1 MRFAEIIGQQELKR
15 HLVRGI
21 DSGRISH
28 AQLFSGTAGRG
39 ALALAVAYV
48 QYLNCTNRRD
58 GDSCGVCPNCRQTAA
73 LAHPDLHWIFPVNKQ
88 GKKSGETVLCDDF
101 LPAFRCAF
109 AEHSGYLSPQAW
121 FDELD
126 LGKTL
131 KGIITAREADRII
144 EKLALK
150 SYEAEYKSV
159 IVWLPETM
167 NEEAANKL
175 LKILEEPWDKT
186 LFLLVAEQPD
196 RLLQTILSRTQ
207 EITVPRL
214 TPETLAAEAM
224 RAGAAGAAEAM
235 RMARLAGG
243 DLLELKHLL
252 HGESDTLRSEN
263 FRLFRS
269 LMRLSYTD
277 KHLEL
282 IAWAEE
288 AAQLAREQQR
298 EFLRDSLR
306 LLRESYL
313 LHAGLE
319 SISYLWG
326 EEADFCRKFAPF
338 IHNGNIEPLIG
349 EIEEARRQLSQNGN
363 PTIVFTHFA
372 LSVSKM
378 IGKR

>member
-1 MRFAEIIGQQELKR
+1 
-15 HLVRGI
+15 
-21 DSGRISH
+21 
-28 AQLFSGTAGRG
+28 
-39 ALALAVAYV
+39 
-48 QYLNCTNRRD
+48 
-58 GDSCGVCPNCRQTAA
+58 
-73 LAHPDLHWIFPVNKQ
+73 
-88 GKKSGETVLCDDF
+88 
-101 LPAFRCAF
+101 
-109 AEHSGYLSPQAW
+109 
-121 FDELD
+121 
-126 LGKTL
+126 
-131 KGIITAREADRII
+131 
-144 EKLALK
+144 
-150 SYEAEYKSV
+150 
-159 IVWLPETM
+159 
-167 NEEAANKL
+167 
-175 LKILEEPWDKT
+175 
-186 LFLLVAEQPD
+186 
-196 RLLQTILSRTQ
+196 
-207 EITVPRL
+207 
-214 TPETLAAEAM
+214 
-224 RAGAAGAAEAM
+224 
-235 RMARLAGG
+235 
-243 DLLELKHLL
+243 
-252 HGESDTLRSEN
+252 
-263 FRLFRS
+263 
-269 LMRLSYTD
+269 MRLSYTD

>member
-28 AQLFSGTAGRG
+28 AQLFSGAAGRG

-101 LPAFRCAF
+101 LPAFRRAF